1 MGAERKWFF
10 SLLSLTFLSVL
21 LLVLYSISPFSSPRP
36 FPSLVQ
42 LGLPYPPAFGYYI
55 FGGKGDKDRIF
66 RLFLAVYH
74 PRNRYV
80 LHLGADAT
88 DGERYSLVVALKSVP
103 AIRSFSNVDVIGNPD
118 RFSYMG
124 SSYIASTLHAA
135 AILMKVDPGWDW
147 FIALSALDY
156 PLLTQDVHNIRFDT
170 RWDLRFSDSGA
181 LYDLGLGKCYQIERL
196 DSGKCAVGDDWHI
209 FLLMSGF
216 SRFMLMIHEVS
227 DLLILLKLLILMME
241 TFGPIFYRD
250 QRFRPIVVDPGLYL
264 ARRTKIFYATEKRA
278 MPDAF
283 KIFTGIVCN
292 PYHCSPW
299 IVLSRS
305 FLEFCIF
312 GWDNLPRTLL
322 MYFNNVM
329 LSEESYF
336 HTVICNSPELKNT
349 TVNSDLRYMIWD
361 NPPKMEPHFLNI
373 SDYDQMAQSGAAFA
387 RMFKEDDPVLDM
399 VDEKILKRKRNQAA
413 PGAWCT
419 GRKSWWS
426 DTCSQWG
433 DVNVLKPGPQ
443 AKKFAETITNLLDD
457 WNSQSNQCR
466 LSR

>member
-36 FPSLVQ
+36 LPSLVQ

-66 RLFLAVYH
+66 RLLLAVYH

-170 RWDLRFSDSGA
+170 KWDLRFSDSGA
-181 LYDLGLGKCYQIERL
+181 LYDLGLGKCSEL
-196 DSGKCAVGDDWHI
+196 TNLSHV
-209 FLLMSGF
+209 F
-216 SRFMLMIHEVS
+216 SSVRR
-227 DLLILLKLLILMME
+227 DLNFIDHNNDLGWKE
-241 TFGPIFYRD
+241 D

-299 IVLSRS
+299 VVLSRS

-373 SDYDQMAQSGAAFA
+373 SDYYQMAQSGAAFA

-443 AKKFAETITNLLDD
+443 AKRFAETITNLLDD

-466 LSR
+466 LS